1 MSMTTIRRIITSE
14 EGHAGPLP
22 GMGIGAIGAILLG
35 VSVAGDWGWL
45 AIISGIMVAIGI
57 VGAFIMN
64 HVIVEYDI
72 YARLEDLEKK

>member
-1 MSMTTIRRIITSE
+1 MKAIRRTVQSE

-22 GMGIGAIGAILLG
+22 GMAIGAIGAILLG

-45 AIISGIMVAIGI
+45 AIIAGVMVAIGI
-57 VGAFIMN
+57 VGAFVMQ

>member
-1 MSMTTIRRIITSE
+1 MNAIRHIVNNE
-14 EGHAGPLP
+14 EGHGGPLP
-22 GMGIGAIGAILLG
+22 GMAIGAIGAILLG

-45 AIISGIMVAIGI
+45 AIIAGVMVAIGI

-64 HVIVEYDI
+64 HIIVEYDI